1 MAKTE
6 GSGAF
11 TPDQLHI
18 IDCALKH
25 LEANLI
31 LDQARR
37 EEAAML
43 ALSLFA
49 CGFNREDQLA
59 QQLLETLTTPLA
71 RH

>member
-1 MAKTE
+1 MLQNLLRGPATGSKMYLSDREVAGTMAKTE

-37 EEAAML
+37 RRRL
-43 ALSLFA
+43 CS
-49 CGFNREDQLA
+49 
-59 QQLLETLTTPLA
+59 P
-71 RH
+71 